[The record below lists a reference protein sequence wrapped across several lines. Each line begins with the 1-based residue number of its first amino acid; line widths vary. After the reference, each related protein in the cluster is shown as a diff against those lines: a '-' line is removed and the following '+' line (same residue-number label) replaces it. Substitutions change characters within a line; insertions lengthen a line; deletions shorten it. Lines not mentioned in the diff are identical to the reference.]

1 MKENNQENLLVALE
15 LAAAANLSK
24 FWQYERVPGSFHVH
38 LQNQFPRSQMHLVC
52 IMCEDSFLSSIVK
65 AYEGNGDNRG
75 NTHTVTAPY
84 EHTQLRT
91 LPELTGVSWLTL

>member
-1 MKENNQENLLVALE
+1 
-15 LAAAANLSK
+15 
-24 FWQYERVPGSFHVH
+24 
-38 LQNQFPRSQMHLVC
+38 MHLVC